1 MRLEGLNPVEYEHPE
16 DTAGLEAL
24 ENIPGVRDIALKI
37 WETWLDKQLLFES
50 TASYVEIKDSNSK
63 RLYGLFR
70 TACEVLDFINI
81 MPGTPKAKVKSRIIL
96 TPEHTKKFLKAL
108 SDNLDKYETN
118 HGPVKEFK
126 KEFIPLNF
134 GPKGEA

>member
-24 ENIPGVRDIALKI
+24 ENIPGVRDVALKI
-37 WETWLDKQLLFES
+37 WETWLDKQLFFES

-70 TACEVLDFINI
+70 TASEILDFKDIPPFYLMDDQEGNI
-81 MPGTPKAKVKSRIIL
+81 QAMAQGVNRPFVSISYGCVER
-96 TPEHTKKFLKAL
+96 FN
-108 SDNLDKYETN
+108 D
-118 HGPVKEFK
+118 
-126 KEFIPLNF
+126 
-134 GPKGEA
+134 

>member
-1 MRLEGLNPVEYEHPE
+1 
-16 DTAGLEAL
+16 
-24 ENIPGVRDIALKI
+24 
-37 WETWLDKQLLFES
+37 
-50 TASYVEIKDSNSK
+50 
-63 RLYGLFR
+63 
-70 TACEVLDFINI
+70 
-81 MPGTPKAKVKSRIIL
+81 MPGTPKAKVRPRIIL

>member
-1 MRLEGLNPVEYEHPE
+1 M
-16 DTAGLEAL
+16 
-24 ENIPGVRDIALKI
+24 
-37 WETWLDKQLLFES
+37 
-50 TASYVEIKDSNSK
+50 
-63 RLYGLFR
+63 LFR
-70 TACEVLDFINI
+70 S
-81 MPGTPKAKVKSRIIL
+81 SRIIL